1 MRLRN
6 YRMRIVHEG
15 LSSGRNNWECFGRC
29 SVLALAACLFPFTTG
44 ILFGDEMT
52 PEQKERQKKAVATVQ
67 RLTSNQGIEWDLKDN
82 IIRVALNGLP
92 ADAPES
98 VSEILADLGPFRDL
112 ELSRAVA
119 NKSELEAVSR
129 LTFLESC
136 AMSGALVTDDVVSY
150 LLPLKNLE
158 AVVLSNGSLTGAN
171 LGRLRAC
178 SKLASLHLGH
188 LKDFS
193 PEAASQICDIPSLR
207 RFAVY
212 FTPLTDAD
220 VATLAQKKD
229 WAHLQFSRTQIS
241 NAALESLATLPH
253 LTHLDIGEDGVTSAG
268 IQSLAESKS
277 IEWLDLRFSKNL
289 DDATIAALA
298 KMPRLRKVMLL
309 DRNNIS
315 AEAVKRLAAQRPNL
329 LIQHP
334 ATNHYQKVGLGGFM
348 E

>member
-1 MRLRN
+1 
-6 YRMRIVHEG
+6 MRIVREG

-67 RLTSNQGIEWDLKDN
+67 RLTSNRGIEWDFKDN
-82 IIRVALNGLP
+82 MIRVALNGLP
-92 ADAPES
+92 ADTPES

-119 NKSELEAVSR
+119 NESELEAVSR

-136 AMSGALVTDDVVSY
+136 AIGQALATDEAPAYLTPLTNLTYVSFG
-150 LLPLKNLE
+150 
-158 AVVLSNGSLTGAN
+158 NGPFTGAR
-171 LGRLRAC
+171 LGELRAC
-178 SKLASLHLGH
+178 PKLEWLNLFR
-188 LKDFS
+188 LNKLS
-193 PEAASQICDIPSLR
+193 PDAANQVCEIRSLR
-207 RFAVY
+207 RLSVDS
-212 FTPLTDAD
+212 TPVTDAD
-220 VATLAQKKD
+220 VVTLVYKKD
-229 WAHLQFSRTQIS
+229 WKYLQFSRTNITD
-241 NAALESLATLPH
+241 AAIASLVTLPH

-289 DDATIAALA
+289 DDATIDALA

-315 AEAVKRLAAQRPNL
+315 AEAVKRLAAQRPKL

-334 ATNHYQKVGLGGFM
+334 ATDHYQKVGLGGFM